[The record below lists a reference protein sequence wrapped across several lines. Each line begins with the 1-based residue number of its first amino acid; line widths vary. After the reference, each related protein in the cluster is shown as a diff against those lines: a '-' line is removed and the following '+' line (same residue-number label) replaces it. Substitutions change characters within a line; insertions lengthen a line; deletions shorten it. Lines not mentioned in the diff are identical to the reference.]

1 MSTYSV
7 IQFSDQDGG
16 SISIVKNQWITPR
29 RREVFWPPVKGSKA
43 FEKVLADTKT
53 PDEKWKRYAIQR
65 VFCETD
71 DIDKAKRKLKLVEE
85 TSDLQTEA
93 EEEPNFKRKRNNRY
107 ISTSDEDDGHIRP
120 PPIKKKFFN
129 KTAAAAYYRDTRQ
142 AQPNITQD
150 SPSTPEKTLSLLNVV
165 DGLPVLTNSVLQD
178 LTEDGEGRLTPVS
191 RIRSP
196 WSRNQQL
203 PNLGSDVP
211 ATPSCGQGLKGLQD
225 TVVSLLAH
233 IKAQNDIIIS
243 ILREK
248 HTRLDLKPEF
258 KFPIKTSEELE
269 IVEKLLTSQ
278 ENHANVVAYF
288 KSLGG
293 QGVNNKVSRVMKVAM
308 SDSMASKYNFYG
320 KRSDKK
326 PFAELR
332 LRACVVESLKSATT
346 TEKDIEDGIKVWLKH
361 APERTKKALDNSVHQ
376 NGIQ

>member
-1 MSTYSV
+1 MHYV
-7 IQFSDQDGG
+7 
-16 SISIVKNQWITPR
+16 
-29 RREVFWPPVKGSKA
+29 VFIYY
-43 FEKVLADTKT
+43 FCMLC
-53 PDEKWKRYAIQR
+53 
-65 VFCETD
+65 VFFILFACKD

-107 ISTSDEDDGHIRP
+107 ISTSDEDDGHITP
-120 PPIKKKFFN
+120 PPIKKKILN
-129 KTAAAAYYRDTRQ
+129 KTAAAAYYR
-142 AQPNITQD
+142 
-150 SPSTPEKTLSLLNVV
+150 ETLSLLNVV

-196 WSRNQQL
+196 WSRKEQP

-225 TVVSLLAH
+225 TVVSLLTH

-293 QGVNNKVSRVMKVAM
+293 QGVNNKVSRVMKVAL

-332 LRACVVESLKSATT
+332 LRACAKPFDVEGT
-346 TEKDIEDGIKVWLKH
+346 H
-361 APERTKKALDNSVHQ
+361 HQ
-376 NGIQ
+376 LQCHYQQACCGSDSGENKFGF

>member
-1 MSTYSV
+1 MHYV
-7 IQFSDQDGG
+7 
-16 SISIVKNQWITPR
+16 
-29 RREVFWPPVKGSKA
+29 VFIYY
-43 FEKVLADTKT
+43 FCMLC
-53 PDEKWKRYAIQR
+53 
-65 VFCETD
+65 VFFILFACKD

-107 ISTSDEDDGHIRP
+107 ISTSDEDDGHITP
-120 PPIKKKFFN
+120 PPIKKKILN

-142 AQPNITQD
+142 AQPNITRV
-150 SPSTPEKTLSLLNVV
+150 SREAPSTPEKTLSLLNVV

-196 WSRNQQL
+196 WSRKEQP

-225 TVVSLLAH
+225 TVVSLLTH

-293 QGVNNKVSRVMKVAM
+293 QGVNNKVSRVMKVAL

-332 LRACVVESLKSATT
+332 LRACAKPFDVEGT
-346 TEKDIEDGIKVWLKH
+346 H
-361 APERTKKALDNSVHQ
+361 HQ
-376 NGIQ
+376 LQCHYQQACCGSDSGENKFGF